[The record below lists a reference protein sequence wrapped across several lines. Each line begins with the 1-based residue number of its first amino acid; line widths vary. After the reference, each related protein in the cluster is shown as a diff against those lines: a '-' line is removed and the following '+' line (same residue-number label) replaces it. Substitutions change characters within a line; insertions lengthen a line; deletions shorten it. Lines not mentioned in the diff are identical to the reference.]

1 MPWNENPSL
10 QLQDMYDRV
19 YAHLICTSKHRET
32 ILQILGQVIIAKGM
46 SSDVDVFG
54 TPANSLSPK
63 RLTKILGLEDGG
75 LGRVIEEIPL
85 MLELRD
91 KVVRI
96 QDPSFLEFLL
106 DRSRSRELFVDL
118 EEARMTLRQASIK
131 WIFNT
136 EGT

>member
-10 QLQDMYDRV
+10 QLQDMYDQV
-19 YAHLICTSKHRET
+19 YSHLIGTSKLRET
-32 ILQILGQVIIAKGM
+32 IVQILGQVIVAKSM
-46 SSDVDVFG
+46 SSDVDIFG

-63 RLTKILGLEDGG
+63 RLTKIFGLEDGD
-75 LGRVIEEIPL
+75 LGRVIEEIPW

-106 DRSRSRELFVDL
+106 DRSRSRELFVDP
-118 EEARMTLRQASIK
+118 EEARMALRQASIK
-131 WIFNT
+131 WIFNNK
-136 EGT
+136 GT